1 MTEEHSVA
9 WEFPRNYRTMT
20 LEELERWGQMADA
33 VRAWEDG
40 DCEPLYVYIE
50 RYGIEQEYGEM
61 LSKLLRNPRKRS
73 KVAPMTSLI
82 VKVTKTAIK
91 VFGATPH
98 GKKSGIT
105 MDEVYQRVADKLDVE
120 PEKVKRYWD
129 RYKKK
134 T

>member
-1 MTEEHSVA
+1 VTEEHSV
-9 WEFPRNYRTMT
+9 T
-20 LEELERWGQMADA
+20 LEDLERWGQFADA
-33 VRAWEDG
+33 ARAWEDG
-40 DCEPLYVYIE
+40 DCEPLYLYIE
-50 RYGIEQEYGEM
+50 QHGIEQEYGEM

-98 GKKSGIT
+98 GKGAGVK
-105 MDEVYQRVADKLDVE
+105 MDQVYRFVAEKLELGDGGVDI
-120 PEKVKRYWD
+120 VKRYWD

-134 T
+134 I